1 MIRRDG
7 ILMLSFL
14 QCKPAPLIREYSLV
28 PGRVKRN
35 VRQWEK
41 RLLILVKTLEYRLIV
56 VVMLPIHVTVSLF
69 KESAVVSGQFHEP
82 GRRHEEVSA
91 AVSNLVLH
99 VSLFPSGFGIHEL
112 IAEPIVL
119 TEPEELIRQ
128 LAAPV
133 FQDLRDK
140 G

>member
-1 MIRRDG
+1 
-7 ILMLSFL
+7 
-14 QCKPAPLIREYSLV
+14 
-28 PGRVKRN
+28 
-35 VRQWEK
+35 
-41 RLLILVKTLEYRLIV
+41 
-56 VVMLPIHVTVSLF
+56 MLPVHVTVSLF
-69 KESAVVSGQFHEP
+69 KKPAIVFRQFHEP
-82 GRRHEEVSA
+82 GRRHEEVPA

-112 IAEPIVL
+112 IAEPIVF

-133 FQDLRDK
+133 FQNLRDK